1 MKKTRR
7 EKDSIGELDVPAD
20 VYWGINTL
28 RALMN
33 FKISGQSFSPEF
45 IHSLAQVKK
54 ACLLANRSA
63 GLIPNDI
70 ASAIE
75 TAIDEV
81 LQGKFDDQFPIDI
94 FQTGSGTQT
103 NMNMNEVLSNR
114 ANEILGHPRGSKS
127 PVHPNNTINMSQ
139 SSNDVIPTTMHVSAL
154 KMIRDILLPS
164 LDRLSAELE
173 VKIKQFEGVLKIG
186 RTHLQDAVP
195 IPLSTEFRVYK
206 EQVDSVINRDLANAT
221 ESLLVVVIGGTALGT
236 GLNTPKGFARKVVS
250 ELSKMTGFKF
260 QVNPVKAEGIS
271 SHNAI
276 VRTSSALRSLALACM
291 KMANDIRWMGSGP
304 RAGLGELILPE
315 NEPGSSIMPGK
326 INPTQSEALIQVALQ
341 VIGNDATIAAA
352 EGFGSTLDLNV
363 TKPVMIVNLLHSIR
377 ILGNGIDSFVEN
389 CLQGLEVNK
398 DRIARHLQESLM
410 VVTRLAPVI
419 GYDKAAEIAK
429 IAHLTGKTIHE
440 AIIELGIEINGN
452 LDELLDPT
460 KMV

>member
-1 MKKTRR
+1 MKTTRR

-33 FKISGQSFSPEF
+33 FKISGRSFSPEF

-54 ACLLANRSA
+54 ACLLVNRSA
-63 GLIPNDI
+63 GLIPDDI

-81 LQGKFDDQFPIDI
+81 LQGKFDDQFAIDI
-94 FQTGSGTQT
+94 FQTGSGTHT

-114 ANEILGHPRGSKS
+114 ANEILGYPRGSKS
-127 PVHPNNTINMSQ
+127 PVHPNNTVNMSQ

-164 LDRLSAELE
+164 LNRLRAELE
-173 VKIKQFEGVLKIG
+173 VKIKQFEGVVKIG

-221 ESLLVVVIGGTALGT
+221 ESLLVVAIGGTALGT

-250 ELSKMTGFKF
+250 ELSKITGFKF

-276 VRTSSALRSLALACM
+276 VRTSSALRSLALTCI

-363 TKPVMIVNLLHSIR
+363 TKPVMIVNLLDSIR
-377 ILGNGIDSFVEN
+377 ILGKGIDSFVEN

-398 DRIARHLQESLM
+398 DRITRQLQESLM

-440 AIIELGIEINGN
+440 AIIELGIEINGD